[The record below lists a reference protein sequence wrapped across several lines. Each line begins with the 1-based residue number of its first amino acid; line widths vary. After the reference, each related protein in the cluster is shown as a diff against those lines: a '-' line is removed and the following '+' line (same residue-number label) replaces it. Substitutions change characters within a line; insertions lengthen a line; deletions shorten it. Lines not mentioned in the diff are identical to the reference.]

1 MGDMANP
8 TLDALQAI
16 DTTDHAGAWAIVR
29 DAELVVP
36 AVVEDPR
43 DPASG
48 KFLVLPHRDMQLV
61 VAFTATS
68 RIGGF
73 ATRTRSHL
81 QLTGA
86 ELAASIPAGHA
97 IVLDPGHDDGRVFL
111 PEIIADDAQA
121 EGSAAG

>member
-1 MGDMANP
+1 MANP
-8 TLDALQAI
+8 TLEALQPIPA
-16 DTTDHAGAWAIVR
+16 TDHAAAWAIVR

-48 KFLVLPHRDMQLV
+48 RFLVLPHKGMQLV
-61 VAFTATS
+61 VAFTAST

-73 ATRTRSHL
+73 ATRTKRHL
-81 QLTGA
+81 KLTGA
-86 ELAASIPAGHA
+86 ELAAAIPAGHA

-111 PEIIADDAQA
+111 PDVLAGEPGQA
-121 EGSAAG
+121 TTPA

>member
-1 MGDMANP
+1 MANP
-8 TLDALQAI
+8 TLAALQTI

-36 AVVEDPR
+36 AVVENPR
-43 DPASG
+43 DPGSG

-73 ATRTRSHL
+73 ATRTRHHL

-86 ELAASIPAGHA
+86 ELAAGIPAGHA

-111 PEIIADDAQA
+111 PEVIALDAQA
-121 EGSAAG
+121 GAAERD